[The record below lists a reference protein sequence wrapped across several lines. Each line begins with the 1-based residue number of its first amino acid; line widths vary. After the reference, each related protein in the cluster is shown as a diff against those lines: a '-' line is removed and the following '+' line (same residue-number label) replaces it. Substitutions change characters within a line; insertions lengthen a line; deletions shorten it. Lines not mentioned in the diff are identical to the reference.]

1 MGNLGNGHAD
11 MVVEGEDVRLKFVHP
26 RPEEKQISYDDVND
40 VDARKANARQ

>member
-1 MGNLGNGHAD
+1 